1 MGVYTTYYL
10 QYNAK
15 IINLIY
21 IQYIIILITRRFKY
35 MKWGGGRGRQW
46 KWYESHHF
54 KNTITCILSEQWENK
69 VMYLNKCMHQISF

>member
-21 IQYIIILITRRFKY
+21 IKSIIILITRRFKY
-35 MKWGGGRGRQW
+35 MKWGGGRGRQ
-46 KWYESHHF
+46 
-54 KNTITCILSEQWENK
+54 
-69 VMYLNKCMHQISF
+69 

>member
-21 IQYIIILITRRFKY
+21 IKSIIILITRRFKHV
-35 MKWGGGRGRQW
+35 KWGGEGSDSENDMR
-46 KWYESHHF
+46 
-54 KNTITCILSEQWENK
+54 TIISKILLLVYCQNNEK
-69 VMYLNKCMHQISF
+69 TR

>member
-21 IQYIIILITRRFKY
+21 IKYIIILITIRFKH
-35 MKWGGGRGRQW
+35 MKWGG
-46 KWYESHHF
+46 
-54 KNTITCILSEQWENK
+54 
-69 VMYLNKCMHQISF
+69 

>member
-21 IQYIIILITRRFKY
+21 IKSIIIRFKY
-35 MKWGGGRGRQW
+35 MKWGGGRGRQ
-46 KWYESHHF
+46 
-54 KNTITCILSEQWENK
+54 
-69 VMYLNKCMHQISF
+69 

>member
-21 IQYIIILITRRFKY
+21 KKSIRILITRFKH
-35 MKWGGGRGRQW
+35 MKWGGGRGRQ
-46 KWYESHHF
+46 
-54 KNTITCILSEQWENK
+54 
-69 VMYLNKCMHQISF
+69 

>member
-21 IQYIIILITRRFKY
+21 IKSIIILITRRFKY
-35 MKWGGGRGRQW
+35 MKWGGGRGDSENDMRAIIS
-46 KWYESHHF
+46 K
-54 KNTITCILSEQWENK
+54 ILVYCRNNEK
-69 VMYLNKCMHQISF
+69 TM